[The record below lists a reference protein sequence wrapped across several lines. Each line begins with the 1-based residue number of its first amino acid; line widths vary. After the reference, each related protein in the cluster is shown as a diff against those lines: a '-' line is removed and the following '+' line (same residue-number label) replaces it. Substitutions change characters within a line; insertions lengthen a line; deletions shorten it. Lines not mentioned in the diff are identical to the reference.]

1 MRLRI
6 SVLTVGG
13 VVTCLGLTACAGG
26 AAPASDSGGATN
38 AVSFE
43 SWSPIQQT
51 TDQMVAAVQAANKGV
66 TVKATIYNAPDYL
79 VDLQTRAASNTMPDV
94 VGLQSGAYTQQ
105 FRAKLMPLQDCAAKA
120 WGADWKTKFFPIGL
134 TEAQLGNPKGDTN
147 FYSLP
152 LMNETVNLWANTE
165 ILKANNATIPQTWD
179 ELVAFSKNQ
188 KGKDFAPFLMPALQ
202 GWNRSIV
209 FLQIVNNVNPGLV
222 YKAEDGTDKWTNPD
236 IVKAFDY
243 WQKLFTQKVFQD
255 GAMGLTAYPDAGNQI
270 EAGKAAIFPF
280 GSWWIQQ
287 SDPTRS
293 GTPPVSQ
300 GMAGWKPFLF
310 PTIPGGASQPQLV
323 GGMDVGLGMA
333 KNTKNPEL
341 ACKVLT
347 DFIAGAG
354 AQKMINTFNDVPA
367 VVGLTPQKFTGDNQK
382 AIWNTF
388 MTDWLPNVKYS
399 RYLADPKVDQA
410 VNDALAALASGQT
423 TPQDAAASVQKV
435 QDQVSAG

>member
-1 MRLRI
+1 MKLPK
-6 SVLTVGG
+6 SVLAVGA
-13 VVTCLGLTACAGG
+13 VATCLSLAACAGG
-26 AAPASDSGGATN
+26 AASSSSNGGATN
-38 AVSFE
+38 TVSFE

-51 TDQMVAAVQAANKGV
+51 TDQMVTAFESANKNV
-66 TVKATIYNAPDYL
+66 NIKAAIYNAPDYL
-79 VDLQTRAASNTMPDV
+79 VDLHTRAASNTMPDV

-105 FRAKLMPLQDCAAKA
+105 FRDKLMPLQKCAAST
-120 WGADWKTKFFPIGL
+120 WGANWKSKFFPIGL
-134 TEAQLGNPKGDTN
+134 SEAQLGNPKGDNN

-152 LMNETVNLWANTE
+152 LMNETVNLWANTD
-165 ILKANNATIPQTWD
+165 ILKANNVTIPKTWND
-179 ELVAFSKNQ
+179 LVEFSQNL

-222 YKAEDGTDKWTNPD
+222 YKAENGTEKWTNAD

-270 EAGKAAIFPF
+270 EAGKAAISPF

-287 SDPTRS
+287 SDPTRT
-293 GTPPVSQ
+293 GTPPVSV
-300 GMAGWKPFLF
+300 GMSGWKPFLF
-310 PTIPGGASQPQLV
+310 PTIPGGSATPQLV
-323 GGMDVGLGMA
+323 GGMDVGLGIA
-333 KNTKNPEL
+333 KNTKNPQL

-347 DFIAGAG
+347 DFIAGVG

-367 VVGLTPQKFTGDNQK
+367 VVGLTPQKFTGANQK

-410 VNDALAALASGQT
+410 VNDALAALGTGQE
-423 TPQDAAASVQKV
+423 TPVQAAEAVQKV